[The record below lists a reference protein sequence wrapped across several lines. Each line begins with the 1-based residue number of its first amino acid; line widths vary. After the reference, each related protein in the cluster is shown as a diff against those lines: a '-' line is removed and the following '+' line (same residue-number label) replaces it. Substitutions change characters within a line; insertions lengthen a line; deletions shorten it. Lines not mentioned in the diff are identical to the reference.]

1 LPLFGG
7 KKKPSSIRDV
17 PDWEK
22 VLNFLSERIG
32 EEYEVVSWQLPL
44 GIFGKSEHEIIRDK
58 GHHTVVYPS
67 SLNDKWKFRMV
78 HYIDESLSK
87 LDIGFAPDGTGAQ
100 VVGIRQSFV
109 NRKFV
114 DGFVGCIS
122 EIYKTS
128 WETVYVWSLGP
139 TRAGSAPIFL
149 VSERLTMSISPY
161 WLGDQHLE
169 PTGKYE
175 YAQPGFARN

>member
-1 LPLFGG
+1 M
-7 KKKPSSIRDV
+7 R
-17 PDWEK
+17 
-22 VLNFLSERIG
+22 LSRG
-32 EEYEVVSWQLPL
+32 SYRSEYLANPNM
-44 GIFGKSEHEIIRDK
+44 KSFATRVI
-58 GHHTVVYPS
+58 TLVYPS

-87 LDIGFAPDGTGAQ
+87 LDIGFAPDGAGAQ

-149 VSERLTMSISPY
+149 VSEGLTMSISPY

-175 YAQPGFARN
+175 YAQPGLRETESRKGREIESS